1 MEYSMS
7 NNVDVNLTLSEEE
20 FRLLSDLVATAG
32 QFVDGGHFSRSIQS
46 NPDAQEG
53 LDNKLRK
60 AGEKS
65 GIEDVYGSGL
75 YWYQQGFRSKC
86 RSITDTMTELERLGS
101 RNNDEELDYRDLMLH
116 LLAFEQAKRAFFNGF
131 RKDYSEGQDIKDYM
145 EWFQFQDSDMPTIW
159 SRVWLHRYLDEYK
172 QNGIANLKF
181 KLWTRLK
188 MLFWFP
194 PKR

>member
-1 MEYSMS
+1 MGYNMS

-46 NPDAQEG
+46 NPDAQVS

-86 RSITDTMTELERLGS
+86 CSITDAMTEPERLGS

-116 LLAFEQAKRAFFNGF
+116 LLAFEQAKRDHFNGF
-131 RKDYSEGQDIKDYM
+131 RKDYSEGQDIKDYV
-145 EWFQFQDSDMPTIW
+145 EWFQFQDSEMPSSW
-159 SRVWLHRYLDEYK
+159 CRVHLHKYLDEYNR
-172 QNGIANLKF
+172 NGISNLKF
-181 KLWTRLK
+181 NLWTRLK
-188 MLFWFP
+188 ILFWLP